1 MITTDIPPVHR
12 HSSSQKVVGR
22 GADKRQ
28 GSTAVAIKPAH
39 LLFPP
44 DQAFL
49 WLPGLPGDQVAYC
62 TYNESRGNPEST
74 ETTESRWISRK
85 PDRDENQ
92 ALYAPPFRVSTATY
106 IAWHTNVTP
115 PFPFYPVPIVRS
127 LSAAELETLGRH
139 VLFLANPNTD
149 LHGDPLQFLRNDRKC
164 LVFAALAEMGYLAG
178 SVPQPI

>member
-1 MITTDIPPVHR
+1 MR
-12 HSSSQKVVGR
+12 H
-22 GADKRQ
+22 
-28 GSTAVAIKPAH
+28 GSAAVAIKPAH

-62 TYNESRGNPEST
+62 TYNESHGNPESI
-74 ETTESRWISRK
+74 ESTESRRISRK

-92 ALYAPPFRVSTATY
+92 ALYAPPYRVSTATY

-115 PFPFYPVPIVRS
+115 PFPFHPVPIARS
-127 LSAAELETLGRH
+127 LSEAELETLGRH

-149 LHGDPLQFLRNDRKC
+149 QHGDPLQSLRNDRKC
-164 LVFAALAEMGYLAG
+164 LVFAALAAMGCLAG
-178 SVPQPI
+178 SVPQPC

>member
-1 MITTDIPPVHR
+1 VIE
-12 HSSSQKVVGR
+12 
-22 GADKRQ
+22 
-28 GSTAVAIKPAH
+28 PAH

-62 TYNESRGNPEST
+62 TYNESRCNPESV
-74 ETTESRWISRK
+74 ESRRMSRK

-92 ALYAPPFRVSTATY
+92 ALYAPPFRVSTATS

-115 PFPFYPVPIVRS
+115 PFPFHPVPIARS
-127 LSAAELETLGRH
+127 LSAAELKTLGRR
-139 VLFLANPNTD
+139 VLSLANPDTD
-149 LHGDPLQFLRNDRKC
+149 QHGDPLQFLRNDRKC

-178 SVPQPI
+178 SLPQPC